1 MKENTTS
8 LQTNIEGMINSP
20 ELHILRKQL
29 MNLVQA
35 NESENNYYIR
45 ENINGKPYNPNNNSL
60 NSISKVDD
68 VLIETLQKLS
78 PFMVQNPITTT
89 YMNFDLKDIL
99 SRLIPFTKKQI
110 ERMTEHTRLRVVK
123 LALLGVD
130 NALTAHKSIVL
141 DETKIMFYNTYESER
156 LRILMEDKED
166 KMIVLEE
173 DAIHLIRNIFSTVL
187 SKWLH
192 YYIGL
197 TTIPKVPSYIKFH
210 QKEENYM
217 LYDLCIESLK
227 QLPHLDECYMETLK
241 NSIECYLLE
250 GHTLSNEEISEIREF
265 QSCPFLHELYDYSF
279 LISKSG
285 NNEIVPNNKVIQGN
299 FGLFQKTRNV
309 VQLLDELY
317 MLIRNPADF
326 ENIAAHILSFAELVQ
341 SISSRLDIMTVC
353 DATGLELI
361 AEVIDCLPKLE
372 QMLKR
377 QY

>member
-35 NESENNYYIR
+35 NESENDYYIR

-60 NSISKVDD
+60 NNISKVDD

-110 ERMTEHTRLRVVK
+110 ERMTENTRLRVVK

-130 NALTAHKSIVL
+130 NALTAHKNITL
-141 DETKIMFYNTYESER
+141 DERKIMFYDTFESER
-156 LRILMEDKED
+156 LRILMEDNED

-197 TTIPKVPSYIKFH
+197 TTIPKIPSYIQFH
-210 QKEENYM
+210 QNEENYM
-217 LYDLCIESLK
+217 LYDLCIETLK
-227 QLPHLDECYMETLK
+227 QFPHLDACYMETLK

-250 GHTLSNEEISEIREF
+250 GHTLSKEETSEIREF
-265 QSCPFLHELYDYSF
+265 KSCPFLHELYDYSF
-279 LISKSG
+279 LISKSD
-285 NNEIVPNNKVIQGN
+285 NNEIAPNNKVIQGN
-299 FGLFQKTRNV
+299 LGLFQKTRNA

-341 SISSRLDIMTVC
+341 SISSRIDITTIC
-353 DATGLELI
+353 DASGLELI

>member
-35 NESENNYYIR
+35 NESENDYYIR
-45 ENINGKPYNPNNNSL
+45 ENINGKPYHPNNNSL
-60 NSISKVDD
+60 NNISKVDD

-99 SRLIPFTKKQI
+99 GRLIPFTKKQI
-110 ERMTEHTRLRVVK
+110 ERMTENTRLRVVK

-130 NALTAHKSIVL
+130 NALTAHKNITL
-141 DETKIMFYNTYESER
+141 DERKIMFYDTFESEK
-156 LRILMEDKED
+156 LRILMEDNED

-173 DAIHLIRNIFSTVL
+173 DAIHIIRNIFSTVL

-197 TTIPKVPSYIKFH
+197 TTIPKIPSYINFH

-227 QLPHLDECYMETLK
+227 QFPHLDECYMETLK

-265 QSCPFLHELYDYSF
+265 KSCPFLHELYDYSF
-279 LISKSG
+279 LISKSD
-285 NNEIVPNNKVIQGN
+285 NNEMVPHDKVIQGN
-299 FGLFQKTRNV
+299 FGLFQKTINV

-317 MLIRNPADF
+317 MLIRNPAEF

-341 SISSRLDIMTVC
+341 SISSRLDITTIC

>member
-1 MKENTTS
+1 MNENTTS
-8 LQTNIEGMINSP
+8 LQINIEGMINSP

-29 MNLVQA
+29 MDFVQD
-35 NESENNYYIR
+35 NERENAYYIR
-45 ENINGKPYNPNNNSL
+45 ENINGKPYHPNNNSL
-60 NSISKVDD
+60 NNISKIDD

-99 SRLIPFTKKQI
+99 GRLIPFTKKQI
-110 ERMTEHTRLRVVK
+110 ERMTESTRLRVVK

-130 NALTAHKSIVL
+130 NALTVHKNITL
-141 DETKIMFYNTYESER
+141 DERKIMFYDTFESEK
-156 LRILMEDKED
+156 LRILMEGNED

-192 YYIGL
+192 YYIGF
-197 TTIPKVPSYIKFH
+197 TTIPKLPSYIQFH
-210 QKEENYM
+210 QQEENYM
-217 LYDLCIESLK
+217 LYDLCIETLK
-227 QLPHLDECYMETLK
+227 QFPHLDASYMENLN
-241 NSIECYLLE
+241 NSIVCYLLE

-265 QSCPFLHELYDYSF
+265 KSCPFLHELYDYSF
-279 LISKSG
+279 LISKSD
-285 NNEIVPNNKVIQGN
+285 NNEIVPNDKVIQGN
-299 FGLFQKTRNV
+299 LGLFQKTRNV

-317 MLIRNPADF
+317 ILIRNSIDF
-326 ENIAAHILSFAELVQ
+326 ENIAAHILSFAEFVQ
-341 SISSRLDIMTVC
+341 SISSRLDITTIC
-353 DATGLELI
+353 DDTGLELI